1 MNPQSRPRALLDA
14 NVLYPAPLRDL
25 LMWLGVTRS
34 YEPRWSDA
42 IFEEWSRNLL
52 LNRPDLRP
60 EQLEY
65 TYTGSKVLERT
76 FSGTGR

>member
-1 MNPQSRPRALLDA
+1 
-14 NVLYPAPLRDL
+14 
-25 LMWLGVTRS
+25 MWLGVTRS